1 VSAVATRLANC
12 ESDVEISANQAM
24 EERVITTAAAPV
36 GSVGPISGPA
46 SSAPITRTRSSDPVR
61 HFCPLRNQHFLCS
74 PSPETR

>member
-36 GSVGPISGPA
+36 GSVGPISGMVLQRMQL
-46 SSAPITRTRSSDPVR
+46 SLTT
-61 HFCPLRNQHFLCS
+61 
-74 PSPETR
+74 